1 MSRLFGAD
9 PALKRVQS
17 KTPGLGH
24 RASKKMGLDVQGPGT
39 IQRYFMTRF
48 FAALLVLL
56 AGSVAGP
63 AQTTTSPSQDTK
75 PAVPVA
81 PRKVDKA
88 AAYYH
93 YALAHMYEEQV
104 AVYGRSELA
113 SKAIEEYRLAIE
125 ADPSSEYLTSGLAE
139 LYAKTGRIRDAVLE
153 AQDILKRDP
162 NNLEAHKLLGRIYLR
177 SLGDM
182 QSNSSGS
189 GNVLK
194 LAIEQY
200 EQIIKIEPDNVDD
213 HLLLGRLYRLD
224 NELQKAEAEFK
235 TAVKLQPDSEEAVTT
250 LAYLY
255 NEEGDTT
262 RAVQV
267 LGAVPDASRSAKLY
281 SALGYT
287 YEQQKQY
294 KEAINAYRKAIELD
308 RDNLDAIRGLAEN
321 LLNDGQTDAAL
332 EQYKIIADANPEDAQ
347 TYLKIAEIER
357 RNGKFDEALDNL
369 KKAESL
375 VQDSIEVPY
384 NIAAV
389 YQAQGRYDDATKV
402 LQDLLDKTEKKDNS
416 YSPGEK
422 NNRAVFLERLG
433 TIYREEQ
440 SYTLAV
446 ETFRKMLPLG
456 DENAVRGYQQI
467 IDTYREAKQWP
478 QATAVAK
485 EATQKLPNDRGLR
498 MVYAAQLADAGDS
511 NKAIADV
518 RALLKGNADDRDVY
532 ISLGQMYTRLREFDE
547 AQQAYQ
553 KADELSTK
561 PDDKQYVNF
570 LRGASYER
578 QKKYDEAEEMFRKV
592 LASDPQSAMT
602 LNYLGYMLAD
612 RGVKLDEAVAMIK
625 KAVDLDPANGAYLD
639 SLGWAYYKQGKYEQS
654 EELLLKASQHMGS
667 DPTVQDHLGD
677 LYQKTGRLKLAAA
690 HWERAVNEWNKTVA
704 AEVDPDDLARVQ
716 KKLESA
722 KMKLAK
728 EETDKQ

>member
-1 MSRLFGAD
+1 
-9 PALKRVQS
+9 
-17 KTPGLGH
+17 
-24 RASKKMGLDVQGPGT
+24 
-39 IQRYFMTRF
+39 MTRF

-56 AGSVAGP
+56 AGMAGS
-63 AQTTTSPSQDTK
+63 AQTTSPVQETK
-75 PAVPVA
+75 PAPSTVPA
-81 PRKVDKA
+81 ATRRVDKA

-182 QSNSSGS
+182 QTNTAGS

-200 EQIIKIEPDNVDD
+200 EQIIKIEPNNVDD

-235 TAVKLQPDSEEAVTT
+235 TAVQLQPDSEEAVTT

-267 LGAVPDASRSAKLY
+267 LGAVPDASKSAKLY

-294 KEAINAYRKAIELD
+294 KQAIDAYRHAIELD
-308 RDNLDAIRGLAEN
+308 RDNLDAIRGLAQN

-347 TYLKIAEIER
+347 TYLKIAEIDR
-357 RNGKFDEALDNL
+357 RNGKFDEALENL
-369 KKAESL
+369 RKAESL

-389 YQAQGRYDDATKV
+389 YQSQGRYDEATKV
-402 LQDLLDKTEKKDNS
+402 LQDLLDKTEKKDNN
-416 YSPGEK
+416 YSAGEK

-440 SYTLAV
+440 NYTLAV
-446 ETFRKMLPLG
+446 DTFRKMLALG
-456 DENAVRGYQQI
+456 DENAVRGYQQV
-467 IDTYREAKQWP
+467 IDTYRESKQWP
-478 QATAVAK
+478 QATAAAK
-485 EATQKLPNDRGLR
+485 EATQKLPNDRGLK
-498 MVYAAQLADAGDS
+498 MVYAAQLADAGQSD
-511 NKAIADV
+511 KAIADV
-518 RALLKGNADDRDVY
+518 RSLLKGGPEDRDVY
-532 ISLGQMYTRLREFDE
+532 ITLGQMYTRLKQFDD
-547 AQQAYQ
+547 AQQAFE
-553 KADELSTK
+553 KAEELSAK
-561 PDDKQYVNF
+561 PDDKQYVYF
-570 LRGASYER
+570 LRGSSFER
-578 QKKYDEAEEMFRKV
+578 EKKYDQAEEMFRKV
-592 LASDPQSAMT
+592 LANDPQSAMT

-612 RGVKLDEAVAMIK
+612 RGVKLEEAITMIK

-639 SLGWAYYKQGKYEQS
+639 SLGWAYFKQAKYDQAEEQ
-654 EELLLKASQHMGS
+654 LLKAAQKMGS

-690 HWERAVNEWNKTVA
+690 HWERALNEWNKTVA
-704 AEVDPDDLARVQ
+704 AEVDQDDLARVS

-722 KMKLAK
+722 KVKIAK
-728 EETDKQ
+728 EESDKQ